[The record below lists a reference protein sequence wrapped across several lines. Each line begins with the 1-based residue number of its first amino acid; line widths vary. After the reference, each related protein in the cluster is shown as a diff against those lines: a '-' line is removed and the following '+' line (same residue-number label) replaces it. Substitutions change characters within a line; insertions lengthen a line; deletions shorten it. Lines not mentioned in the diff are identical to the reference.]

1 LPIAVV
7 TDAHRFAGGEAMD
20 DSREKPR
27 VFLSH
32 SKADIEFVQKLYDDL
47 RISQIDPWLDSA
59 EIRHGQEEVPTVV
72 EG

>member
-1 LPIAVV
+1 
-7 TDAHRFAGGEAMD
+7 MD